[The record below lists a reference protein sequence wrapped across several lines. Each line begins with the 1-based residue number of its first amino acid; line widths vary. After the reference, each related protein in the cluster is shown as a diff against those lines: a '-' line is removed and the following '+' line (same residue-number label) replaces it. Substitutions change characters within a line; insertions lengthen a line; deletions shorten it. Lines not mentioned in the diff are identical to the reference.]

1 MTEYNNNFDRELGW
15 DDMIEKDSEF
25 VLLPDGLYYFTVA
38 GFERGRHTPNPQN
51 PGKLPACNK
60 ATVHI
65 KISANEGETE
75 LRHNLFLHS
84 STEGMLSAFFAAI
97 GQKKKGEPLRMNWN
111 AIIGK
116 TGVCKVGTRQY
127 NGNNYNEVKSM
138 LYPEDVD
145 YAKVLN
151 AQPNQVPQ
159 GGYQQPTQGAY
170 QQSQQNYQQ
179 PQQNYQQPTQGGY
192 QAGQF

>member
-1 MTEYNNNFDRELGW
+1 MTQQYNNFDHEISW
-15 DDMIEKDSEF
+15 EDTIEKDSDF
-25 VLLPDGLYYFTVA
+25 VLLPDGLYYFTVV
-38 GFERGRHTPNPQN
+38 GMERTRHTPNPQN

-60 ATVHI
+60 AIVSI
-65 KISANEGETE
+65 KIVANECETE

-111 AIIGK
+111 TIIGA

-127 NGNNYNEVKSM
+127 NNNNYNEVKSM

-145 YAKVLN
+145 YTKVLN
-151 AQPNQVPQ
+151 
-159 GGYQQPTQGAY
+159 QQPGQATQA
-170 QQSQQNYQQ
+170 SYQQ
-179 PQQNYQQPTQGGY
+179 PQQPNFAQQPQGQAGY

>member
-15 DDMIEKDSEF
+15 DDTIEKDSEF

-151 AQPNQVPQ
+151 NQPGQAQQN
-159 GGYQQPTQGAY
+159 YQQSTQNNYQQQMSY
-170 QQSQQNYQQ
+170 QQSQQNYQS
-179 PQQNYQQPTQGGY
+179 QQPAQGGY

>member
-1 MTEYNNNFDRELGW
+1 MTQQQYNNFEREFGW
-15 DDMIEKDSEF
+15 EDTIEKDSEY
-25 VLLPDGLYYFTVA
+25 VLLPDGLYHFTVI
-38 GFERGRHTPNPQN
+38 GMERTRQ
-51 PGKLPACNK
+51 AI
-60 ATVHI
+60 VSI
-65 KISANEGETE
+65 KIVANEGETE

-111 AIIGK
+111 TIIGA

-127 NGNNYNEVKSM
+127 KENNYNEVKSM

-145 YAKVLN
+145 YTKVLN
-151 AQPNQVPQ
+151 QQLGQV
-159 GGYQQPTQGAY
+159 TQA
-170 QQSQQNYQQ
+170 SYQQ
-179 PQQNYQQPTQGGY
+179 PQQPQQSNFAQQPQQPQAGY

>member
-1 MTEYNNNFDRELGW
+1 MTQQYNNFEHEIGW
-15 DDMIEKDSEF
+15 EDTIEKDSDR
-25 VLLPDGLYYFTVA
+25 VLLPDGLYYFTVV
-38 GFERGRHTPNPQN
+38 GMERTRHTPQPG
-51 PGKLPACNK
+51 GKLPACNK
-60 ATVHI
+60 AIVSI
-65 KISANEGETE
+65 KIVANEGETE

-111 AIIGK
+111 TIIGA

-127 NGNNYNEVKSM
+127 NNNYYNEVKSM

-145 YAKVLN
+145 YTKVLN
-151 AQPNQVPQ
+151 
-159 GGYQQPTQGAY
+159 QQPGQTTQA
-170 QQSQQNYQQ
+170 SYQQ
-179 PQQNYQQPTQGGY
+179 PQQPQAGY

>member
-1 MTEYNNNFDRELGW
+1 MTQQQYNNFDHEIGW
-15 DDMIEKDSEF
+15 EDTIEKDSDF
-25 VLLPDGLYYFTVA
+25 VLLPDGLYYFTVV
-38 GFERGRHTPNPQN
+38 GMERTRHTPNPQN

-60 ATVHI
+60 AIVSI
-65 KISANEGETE
+65 KIVANEGETE

-97 GQKKKGEPLRMNWN
+97 GQKKKGEPLRMDWN
-111 AIIGK
+111 TIIGA

-127 NGNNYNEVKSM
+127 KENNYNEVKSM

-145 YAKVLN
+145 YTKVLN
-151 AQPNQVPQ
+151 
-159 GGYQQPTQGAY
+159 QQPGQVTQA
-170 QQSQQNYQQ
+170 SYQQ
-179 PQQNYQQPTQGGY
+179 PQPQNFGQQPQGQAGY

>member
-1 MTEYNNNFDRELGW
+1 MTQQYNNFDHEIGW
-15 DDMIEKDSEF
+15 EDTIEKDSDF
-25 VLLPDGLYYFTVA
+25 VLLPDGLYHFTVV
-38 GFERGRHTPNPQN
+38 GMERTRHTPNPQN
-51 PGKLPACNK
+51 PGKLPSCNK
-60 ATVHI
+60 AIVSI
-65 KISANEGETE
+65 KIVANEDETE

-111 AIIGK
+111 TIIGA

-127 NGNNYNEVKSM
+127 NNNNYNEVKSM

-145 YAKVLN
+145 YTKVLN
-151 AQPNQVPQ
+151 QQSGQV
-159 GGYQQPTQGAY
+159 QQPA
-170 QQSQQNYQQ
+170 YQQ
-179 PQQNYQQPTQGGY
+179 PQQPNFAQQPQGQAGY

>member
-1 MTEYNNNFDRELGW
+1 MTQQYNNFDHEIGW
-15 DDMIEKDSEF
+15 EDTIEKDSDF
-25 VLLPDGLYYFTVA
+25 VLLPDGLYYFTVV
-38 GFERGRHTPNPQN
+38 GMERTRHTPNPQN

-60 ATVHI
+60 AIVSI
-65 KISANEGETE
+65 KIVANEGETE

-84 STEGMLSAFFAAI
+84 STEGMLSAI

-111 AIIGK
+111 TIIGA

-145 YAKVLN
+145 YTKVLN
-151 AQPNQVPQ
+151 
-159 GGYQQPTQGAY
+159 QQPGQTTQA
-170 QQSQQNYQQ
+170 SYQQ
-179 PQQNYQQPTQGGY
+179 PQQPNFAQQPQGQAGY

>member
-1 MTEYNNNFDRELGW
+1 MTQQYNNFEHEIGW
-15 DDMIEKDSEF
+15 EDTIEKDSDR
-25 VLLPDGLYYFTVA
+25 VLLPDGLYYFTVV
-38 GFERGRHTPNPQN
+38 GMERTRHTPQPG
-51 PGKLPACNK
+51 GKLPACNK
-60 ATVHI
+60 AIVSI
-65 KISANEGETE
+65 KIVANEGETE

-111 AIIGK
+111 TIIGT

-127 NGNNYNEVKSM
+127 NNNNYNEVKSM

-145 YAKVLN
+145 YTKVLN
-151 AQPNQVPQ
+151 QQPGQAAQP
-159 GGYQQPTQGAY
+159 AY
-170 QQSQQNYQQ
+170 QQLQQ
-179 PQQNYQQPTQGGY
+179 PQQQNFAQQPQAGY

>member
-1 MTEYNNNFDRELGW
+1 MTQQQYNNFDHEIGW
-15 DDMIEKDSEF
+15 EDTIEKDSDF
-25 VLLPDGLYYFTVA
+25 VLLPDGLYHFTVV
-38 GFERGRHTPNPQN
+38 GMERTRHTPNPQN

-60 ATVHI
+60 AIVSI
-65 KISANEGETE
+65 KIVSNEGETE

-111 AIIGK
+111 TIIGA

-127 NGNNYNEVKSM
+127 KENNYNEVKSM

-145 YAKVLN
+145 YTKVLN
-151 AQPNQVPQ
+151 QQLGQV
-159 GGYQQPTQGAY
+159 TQG
-170 QQSQQNYQQ
+170 SYQQ
-179 PQQNYQQPTQGGY
+179 PQQPNFVQQPQGQAGY

>member
-1 MTEYNNNFDRELGW
+1 MTQQYNNFERELGW
-15 DDMIEKDSEF
+15 DDTIEKDSEF
-25 VLLPDGLYYFTVA
+25 ILLPDGLYHFTVV
-38 GFERGRHTPNPQN
+38 GMERARHTPNPQN

-60 ATVHI
+60 AIVSI
-65 KISANEGETE
+65 KIVANEGETE

-84 STEGMLSAFFAAI
+84 TTEGMLSAFFAAI

-111 AIIGK
+111 AIIGA
-116 TGVCKVGTRQY
+116 TGVCKIGTRQY

-145 YAKVLN
+145 YTKVLN
-151 AQPNQVPQ
+151 SQP
-159 GGYQQPTQGAY
+159 
-170 QQSQQNYQQ
+170 QSSQAGYQQ
-179 PQQNYQQPTQGGY
+179 PQQPQQPAQGGY

>member
-1 MTEYNNNFDRELGW
+1 MTQQYNNFDHEIGW
-15 DDMIEKDSEF
+15 EDTIQKDSEF
-25 VLLPDGLYYFTVA
+25 VLLPDGLYYFTVV
-38 GFERGRHTPNPQN
+38 GMERTRHMPNPQN

-60 ATVHI
+60 AIVSI
-65 KISANEGETE
+65 KIVANEGETE

-111 AIIGK
+111 TIIGA

-145 YAKVLN
+145 YTKVLN
-151 AQPNQVPQ
+151 SQPGQ
-159 GGYQQPTQGAY
+159 AM
-170 QQSQQNYQQ
+170 QQSYQTQTQQ
-179 PQQNYQQPTQGGY
+179 PQHPQQQPQAGY